1 MRVWKRE
8 ASMNKRSANA
18 GISLIE
24 VLVVIVL
31 LLVGIM
37 SVVRLFPPGLL
48 INKQVEAATLA
59 ARLANQEKDRYA
71 ATSTNLMDAVV
82 PVLPVGDSNSPTGY
96 ILRMDLDATPDDL
109 GEAPRVINGVTVDP
123 YYFSDVNRQRWIKGE
138 TVRIP
143 SPSPILQGVRGSIYM
158 LNAGPIFD
166 PWGEQWQ
173 SRPDQLAITGS
184 PLYRRVQEA
193 QDPSSPYLNNPAV
206 YAIDYDDRVVAF
218 YPAGYARTFQLTY
231 SYYDAGNS
239 VQTVA
244 SQTLS
249 VPASTAPAWIS
260 IGSPG
265 TVVPGSD
272 TVSRGFTRLSYPP
285 TWSADPYEYC
295 VPPRTSSVASYA
307 GVGVVIFNPGGRD
320 YVERSAYGN
329 LPLTAKIDYSVL
341 DWHIL
346 REDRPMPSTAPYT
359 VRLTLPNIK
368 KLGDS
373 ELDQSEYTG
382 IWRDSSAPQVDLLAY
397 NIATGEEV
405 PSSEFKVNYKEGAV
419 TFTDGYGSANASGN
433 YRFFYKARG
442 DWALQVQK
450 AANVYHRAPSHTANL
465 GFAEYYLGGGT
476 SGGRATRLYLP
487 LMEAGKTVTL
497 RDVWY
502 YASSGSGPAVLKRSS
517 NETYRVNADPAQ
529 FENLG
534 AGALTWVDLAENH
547 SSGGDTAT
555 GWALDQSVEPAGS
568 VTGISF
574 RSRVI
579 WARGGGVQATT
590 AGNVARVRWNKV
602 DVETFLTRS
611 AN

>member
-1 MRVWKRE
+1 
-8 ASMNKRSANA
+8 MNKRSASA

-48 INKQVEAATLA
+48 INKQVEANTLGT
-59 ARLANQEKDRYA
+59 RLANQEKDRYT
-71 ATSTNLMDAVV
+71 ATSANLMDAVV
-82 PVLPVGDSNSPTGY
+82 PVLPVGDANSPTGY
-96 ILRMDLDATPDDL
+96 ILRMDLDSTPDDL
-109 GEAPRVINGVTVDP
+109 SEASKVINGVTVDP
-123 YYFSDVNRQRWIKGE
+123 YYFSDVNKQRWIKGE

-166 PWGEQWQ
+166 PWGESWQ
-173 SRPDQLAITGS
+173 SRPDQLTITGS
-184 PLYRRVQEA
+184 PLLRRVQEA
-193 QDPSSPYLNNPAV
+193 QDPNSPYLNNPAV

-218 YPAGYARTFQLTY
+218 YPAAYTRTFKLTY
-231 SYYDAGNS
+231 SYYDGANN

-244 SQTLS
+244 AQSLL
-249 VPASTAPAWIS
+249 VPASSAPSWIS
-260 IGSPG
+260 MGSPG

-285 TWSADPYEYC
+285 AWSADPYEYC
-295 VPPRTSSVASYA
+295 LLPRTTSVAPFA
-307 GVGVVIFNPGGRD
+307 GIGIVIFNPGGRD
-320 YVERSAYGN
+320 FVERSAYGN

-368 KLGDS
+368 KIGDS
-373 ELDQSEYTG
+373 ELDQSAYAG
-382 IWRDSSAPQVDLLAY
+382 IWRDAAAPQVDLLAY
-397 NIATGEEV
+397 NVATGEEV
-405 PSSEFKVNYKEGAV
+405 PASEFKVNYKEGTV
-419 TFTDGYGSANASGN
+419 TFSDGYGSANASGN

-442 DWALQVQK
+442 DWALQIQK
-450 AANVYHRAPSHTANL
+450 AANVYHRAASHTSNL
-465 GFAEYYLGGGT
+465 GFAEYYLGGGVN
-476 SGGRATRLYLP
+476 GGRATRLYLP

-497 RDVWY
+497 RDIWY
-502 YASSGSGPAVLKRSS
+502 YASNGGGPAILKRSS

-534 AGALTWVDLAENH
+534 AGALTWIDLSENH
-547 SSGGDTAT
+547 SSVGDTAV

-574 RSRVI
+574 RSRAI
-579 WARGGGVQATT
+579 WARGGGVQSTIG
-590 AGNVARVRWNKV
+590 GNVARVRWNKV